1 VVVVARKPTLRDVSV
16 ASGLSTYTVSRAL
29 SDGAGV
35 SPAARAAVLKAARD
49 VGYVPN
55 AAAQQLRKNTR
66 SSVAVIT
73 ASTSN
78 HYYLELMRGIE
89 RTLRHSGRTAV
100 VADIAAEGHYS
111 DEFEDATV
119 QHLIQS
125 RTAGVIATLTLG
137 SRNLDLLQDW
147 DIPVVFVD
155 AAPPETARM
164 VPSITTDNAAASLA
178 VGGHLAGHRYRDWL
192 FLAYPA
198 RWSTRVPREAGLR
211 EAAARH
217 GADLTVLES
226 ENDVDSA
233 VAALTRHLDTT
244 GSAPRALVA
253 GNNPLLQGALRVLRG
268 RGLRVP
274 DDVAVIAFDE
284 FPWAPLLDPPLTV
297 LDEHSE
303 QIGVLAAQTLTRVID
318 AQVEADRAGR
328 PAKPAYLPGDRREVA
343 FDLVV
348 RRSCGC

>member
-1 VVVVARKPTLRDVSV
+1 VPRKPTLRDVSV

-29 SDGAGV
+29 SAADGV
-35 SPAARAAVLKAARD
+35 SPAARAAVLKAASD

-55 AAAQQLRKNTR
+55 AVAQQLRKNTR

-89 RTLRHSGRTAV
+89 RTLRRSGRTAV

-111 DEFEDATV
+111 DESEDAAV

-137 SRNLDLLQDW
+137 GRNLDLLQDW

-155 AAPPETARM
+155 ATPPETARS
-164 VPSITTDNAAASLA
+164 VPSITTDNRAASLA
-178 VGGHLAGHRYRDWL
+178 VGDHLSGHGLHDWL

-198 RWSTRVPREAGLR
+198 RWSTRAPREAGLR
-211 EAAARH
+211 EAAERH
-217 GADLTVLES
+217 GATVTVLES

-233 VAALTRHLDTT
+233 AAVLGEYLDAA
-244 GSAPRALVA
+244 GAPPRALIA
-253 GNNPLLQGALRVLRG
+253 GNNPLLQAAWRVLRA
-268 RGLRVP
+268 RDLSVP
-274 DDVAVIAFDE
+274 ADVAVIAFDE

-303 QIGVLAAQTLTRVID
+303 QIGVLAAETLTRVID
-318 AQVEADRAGR
+318 AQVDAERAGR
-328 PAKPAYLPGDRREVA
+328 PATPVYVPEDRREVA

>member
-1 VVVVARKPTLRDVSV
+1 MPRKPTLRDVSV

-29 SDGAGV
+29 SEADGV

-55 AAAQQLRKNTR
+55 AVAQQLRKNTR
-66 SSVAVIT
+66 NSVAVIT

-89 RTLRHSGRTAV
+89 RTLRRSGRSAV

-125 RTAGVIATLTLG
+125 RTAGVIATLALG
-137 SRNLDLLQDW
+137 ARNLDLLQDW

-155 AAPPETARM
+155 ATAPETARS
-164 VPSITTDNAAASLA
+164 VPSITTDNRAASLA
-178 VGGHLAGHRYRDWL
+178 VGGHLSGHGLSDWL

-198 RWSTRVPREAGLR
+198 RWSTRAPREAGLR
-211 EAAARH
+211 EAAERY
-217 GADLTVLES
+217 GASLTVVES

-233 VAALTRHLDTT
+233 AAALDAHLDAT
-244 GSAPRALVA
+244 GIPPRALIA

-268 RGLRVP
+268 RDLRIP
-274 DDVAVIAFDE
+274 ADVAVIAFDE

-303 QIGVLAAQTLTRVID
+303 QIGVLAAETLTRVID
-318 AQVEADRAGR
+318 AQVDAERAGR
-328 PAKPAYLPGDRREVA
+328 PATPVYLPEDRREVA

>member
-1 VVVVARKPTLRDVSV
+1 MPRKPTLRDVSV

-29 SDGAGV
+29 SSADGV
-35 SPAARAAVLKAARD
+35 SPGAREAVLKAARE

-89 RTLRHSGRTAV
+89 ATLRRSGRTAV

-125 RTAGVIATLTLG
+125 RTAGVIATLTLQQ
-137 SRNLDLLQDW
+137 RNVDLLHDW

-155 AAPPETARM
+155 AAPPEEARS
-164 VPSITTDNAAASLA
+164 VPSITTDNAAASQA
-178 VGGHLAGHRYRDWL
+178 VGDHLAGHGYRDWL
-192 FLAYPA
+192 LLAYPR

-211 EAAARH
+211 AAAQRH
-217 GADLTVLES
+217 GAQLTVVES
-226 ENDVDSA
+226 ENDVVSA
-233 VAALTRHLDTT
+233 AAALAAHLD
-244 GSAPRALVA
+244 GSGTVPRALVA
-253 GNNPLLQGALRVLRG
+253 GNNPLLQAALRVLRT

-274 DDVAVIAFDE
+274 EDVAVIAFDE

-303 QIGVLAAQTLTRVID
+303 SIGVLAAETLTRVID
-318 AQVEADRAGR
+318 AQVDAERAGESVV
-328 PAKPAYLPGDRREVA
+328 PAYLAEDRREVA

>member
-1 VVVVARKPTLRDVSV
+1 VTRKPTLRDVSA

-29 SDGAGV
+29 AGAEGV
-35 SPAARAAVLKAARD
+35 SPASRDAVIAAARS

-55 AAAQQLRKNTR
+55 AAASQLRKNTR
-66 SSVAVIT
+66 STVAVIT

-89 RTLRHSGRTAV
+89 RTLRRSGRTSV
-100 VADIAAEGHYS
+100 VTDIAAEGHYS
-111 DEFEDATV
+111 EDLEDATV
-119 QHLIQS
+119 RNLIQA
-125 RTAGVIATLTLG
+125 RTAGIISTLTLRQ
-137 SRNLDLLQDW
+137 RNLDLLHDW

-155 AAPPETARM
+155 AAAPADGPV
-164 VPSITTDNAAASLA
+164 VPSITTDNLAASGA
-178 VGGHLAGHRYRDWL
+178 VGDHLAGHGYVDWL
-192 FLAYPA
+192 LLAYPA

-211 EAAARH
+211 AAADRH
-217 GADLTVLES
+217 HARLTVLES
-226 ENDVDSA
+226 ENDVESGVRTLRA
-233 VAALTRHLDTT
+233 HLADHPW
-244 GSAPRALVA
+244 PRALVA
-253 GNNPLLQGALRVLRG
+253 GNNPLLQAALLVLREEE
-268 RGLRVP
+268 LRVP

-303 QIGVLAAQTLTRVID
+303 LIGEIAAQTLTRVID
-318 AQVEADRAGR
+318 DQVDAERDGRAETPSYR
-328 PAKPAYLPGDRREVA
+328 SSDRREVA

>member
-1 VVVVARKPTLRDVSV
+1 MSRKPTLRDVSR

-29 SDGAGV
+29 SSGEGV
-35 SPAARAAVLKAARD
+35 SPASREAVLKAARE

-66 SSVAVIT
+66 SNVAVIT

-89 RTLRHSGRTAV
+89 ATLRRSGRTSV

-111 DEFEDATV
+111 EAFEDATV
-119 QHLIQS
+119 QNLIQS
-125 RTAGVIATLTLG
+125 RTAGVIATLTLQQ
-137 SRNLDLLQDW
+137 RNVDLLHDW
-147 DIPVVFVD
+147 DVPVVFVD
-155 AAPPETARM
+155 AAPPEEARA
-164 VPSITTDNAAASLA
+164 VPSITTDNEAASQA
-178 VGGHLAGHRYRDWL
+178 VGDHLAEHGYDDWAL
-192 FLAYPA
+192 LAYPP

-211 EAAARH
+211 IAARRH
-217 GADLTVLES
+217 GARLTVIES

-233 VAALTRHLDTT
+233 VAALSAHLD
-244 GSAPRALVA
+244 GGPAPRAVVA
-253 GNNPLLQGALRVLRG
+253 GNNPLLQAALRELRA

-284 FPWAPLLDPPLTV
+284 FPWAALLDPPLTV

-303 QIGVLAAQTLTRVID
+303 SIGVLAAQTLTRLID
-318 AQVEADRAGR
+318 AQVAAEAAGR
-328 PAKPAYLPGDRREVA
+328 SIAPAYRAEDRREVA
-343 FDLVV
+343 FELVV

>member
-1 VVVVARKPTLRDVSV
+1 VLR
-16 ASGLSTYTVSRAL
+16 
-29 SDGAGV
+29 
-35 SPAARAAVLKAARD
+35 AARD

-89 RTLRHSGRTAV
+89 RTLRRSGRTAV
-100 VADIAAEGHYS
+100 VADIAAEGHYT
-111 DEFEDATV
+111 DAFEDATV

-125 RTAGVIATLTLG
+125 RTAGVIATLTLHQ
-137 SRNLDLLQDW
+137 RNIDLLHDW

-155 AAPPETARM
+155 ATPPESARS
-164 VPSITTDNAAASLA
+164 VPSITTDNRAASLA
-178 VGGHLAGHRYRDWL
+178 MGEHQAGHGYDSWL
-192 FLAYPA
+192 MLAYPA

-211 EAAARH
+211 EAARRH
-217 GADLTVLES
+217 GAQLTVVES

-233 VAALTRHLDTT
+233 AATLRRHLDEN
-244 GSAPRALVA
+244 GGLPRALVA
-253 GNNPLLQGALRVLRG
+253 GNNPLLQAALRVLRE
-268 RGLRVP
+268 RDAHVP
-274 DDVAVIAFDE
+274 DMVAVTAFDE

-303 QIGVLAAQTLTRVID
+303 TIGVLAAETLTRVID
-318 AQVEADRAGR
+318 AQVAAEAAGR
-328 PAKPAYLPGDRREVA
+328 PATPVYRADDRREVA

>member
-1 VVVVARKPTLRDVSV
+1 MGRKPTLRDVSV

-29 SDGAGV
+29 SDGDGV
-35 SPAARAAVLKAARD
+35 SAASREAVLKAARE

-78 HYYLELMRGIE
+78 HYYLELMRGID
-89 RTLRHSGRTAV
+89 RTLRRSGRTTV
-100 VADIAAEGHYS
+100 VADIAAEGRYTTAL
-111 DEFEDATV
+111 EDATV

-125 RTAGVIATLTLG
+125 RAAGVISTLTLRG
-137 SRNLDLLQDW
+137 SNLDLLHDW

-155 AAPPETARM
+155 AAPPEEAGL
-164 VPSITTDNAAASLA
+164 VPSITTDNRSASQA
-178 VGGHLAGHRYRDWL
+178 VGDHLAEHGYGQWL
-192 FLAYPA
+192 LLAYPS

-211 EAAARH
+211 ETARRH
-217 GADLTVLES
+217 GAELTVVES

-233 VAALTRHLDTT
+233 VRALEAHLDRS
-244 GSAPRALVA
+244 GPAPRALVA
-253 GNNPLLQGALRVLRG
+253 GNNPLLQGALRVLRS

-303 QIGVLAAQTLTRVID
+303 TIGELAAQTLTRLID
-318 AQVEADRAGR
+318 AQIEAERAGR
-328 PAKPAYLPGDRREVA
+328 PVTPAYLPDDRREVA

-348 RRSCGC
+348 RKSCGC

>member
-1 VVVVARKPTLRDVSV
+1 VPRKPTLRDVSV

-29 SDGAGV
+29 SAADGV
-35 SPAARAAVLKAARD
+35 SPSARDAVLKAARE

-78 HYYLELMRGIE
+78 HYYLDLMRGIE
-89 RTLRHSGRTAV
+89 ATLRRSGRTAV

-119 QHLIQS
+119 QHLIQA
-125 RTAGVIATLTLG
+125 RTAGVIATLTLQQ
-137 SRNLDLLQDW
+137 RNVDLLHDW

-155 AAPPETARM
+155 AAPPEEARS
-164 VPSITTDNAAASLA
+164 VPSITTDNAAASQA
-178 VGGHLAGHRYRDWL
+178 VGDHLAGHGYQDWL
-192 FLAYPA
+192 LLAYPP

-211 EAAARH
+211 AAAERH
-217 GADLTVLES
+217 GARLTVVES

-233 VAALTRHLDTT
+233 AAALAAQLER
-244 GSAPRALVA
+244 SVPRALVA
-253 GNNPLLQGALRVLRG
+253 GNNPLLQAAYRVLRA
-268 RGLRVP
+268 RGLDVP
-274 DDVAVIAFDE
+274 EDVAVVAFDE

-303 QIGVLAAQTLTRVID
+303 SIGVLAAETLTRVID
-318 AQVEADRAGR
+318 AQLDAERAGR
-328 PAKPAYLPGDRREVA
+328 SLAPVYHAGDRREVA

-348 RRSCGC
+348 RHSCGC

>member
-1 VVVVARKPTLRDVSV
+1 MPRKPTLRDISV

-29 SDGAGV
+29 SDGDGV
-35 SPAARAAVLKAARD
+35 SPASRAAVLKAARE

-89 RTLRHSGRTAV
+89 RTLRRSGRTAV
-100 VADIAAEGHYS
+100 VADIAAEGRYTTA
-111 DEFEDATV
+111 FEDATV
-119 QHLIQS
+119 QHLIES
-125 RTAGVIATLTLG
+125 RTAGVISTLTLG
-137 SRNLDLLQDW
+137 SHNLDRLHDW

-155 AAPPETARM
+155 AAPPEEAGA
-164 VPSITTDNAAASLA
+164 VPSITTDNAAASEA
-178 VGGHLAGHRYRDWL
+178 VGDHLAGHGYGQWL
-192 FLAYPA
+192 LLAYPT

-211 EAAARH
+211 AAAQRH
-217 GADLTVLES
+217 GAQLTVVES
-226 ENDVDSA
+226 ENDVESG
-233 VAALTRHLDTT
+233 VKALERYLDDT
-244 GSAPRALVA
+244 GDVPRALVA
-253 GNNPLLQGALRVLRG
+253 GNNPLLQATLQVVRSRQLH
-268 RGLRVP
+268 VP

-303 QIGVLAAQTLTRVID
+303 TIGVLAAQTLTRLID
-318 AQVEADRAGR
+318 AQVEAERGGLPATPSYR
-328 PAKPAYLPGDRREVA
+328 PDDRREVP

-348 RRSCGC
+348 RNSCGC